1 MSWHSRSSSRSCA
14 SPGTRRRGPR
24 AKAAWDTE
32 PAGAAVLAAVRA
44 WKLSGS
50 SLQSCRAGCVLL
62 LAGAPRRAL
71 YVTGICSAVVT
82 PLLSPPWHSRCPGLL
97 PKLMHCYHGET
108 QATASCCPL
117 RTRAA
122 RYGSSRAGDAYQ
134 DTPVPRTIGHK
145 LASLQ
150 SVSYPLSRP
159 NRHRVGSCQNV
170 TRLYH
175 MCTHNLIHKEYHDEK
190 RPRRS
195 RC

>member
-24 AKAAWDTE
+24 AKAAWDAWDTE

-71 YVTGICSAVVT
+71 YVTGICSAVVA

-122 RYGSSRAGDAYQ
+122 RYHE
-134 DTPVPRTIGHK
+134 P
-145 LASLQ
+145 LATSLRLCNQ
-150 SVSYPLSRP
+150 S
-159 NRHRVGSCQNV
+159 
-170 TRLYH
+170 
-175 MCTHNLIHKEYHDEK
+175 LIHSLDRTDIASVRAKM
-190 RPRRS
+190 S
-195 RC
+195 RDFTTCAHIT

>member
-24 AKAAWDTE
+24 AKAAWDAWDTE

-122 RYGSSRAGDAYQ
+122 RCGSSRAGDAYQ

-145 LASLQ
+145 SSLRLCNQSLIHSLDRTDIASVRAKMHKSRSFQKQKLQ
-150 SVSYPLSRP
+150 S
-159 NRHRVGSCQNV
+159 
-170 TRLYH
+170 
-175 MCTHNLIHKEYHDEK
+175 EW
-190 RPRRS
+190 
-195 RC
+195 